1 MEIRSATAADSPAI
15 RDIARRSL
23 QTSYS
28 LSPQAI
34 TTAVEKWYDE
44 MDLEERLEE
53 EGHLYLVAERDG
65 QVVGFSESRLSE
77 DGAASLLWLH
87 VDPAYRGVGVADAL
101 FSTTRERLEN
111 AGADRL
117 YGRVLQD
124 NADGNAF
131 YEAQGFE
138 QVSRDEVEIG
148 NRTYVENVWAPSQ
161 STGLEA
167 VETDGRTVY
176 VDRDEYETGSA
187 ANFHL
192 VYTDDERSD
201 RYGYYW
207 GNCDRLANAMDSMGR
222 VECNECGNTRKPT
235 RWDAAYL

>member
-1 MEIRSATAADSPAI
+1 MDIRNATATDSPAI
-15 RDIARRSL
+15 RDVARRSL
-23 QTSYS
+23 QASYS

-44 MDLEERLEE
+44 MDLDERLDE
-53 EGHLYLVAERDG
+53 EGHLYLVAEEGG
-65 QVVGFSESRLSE
+65 QVVGFSESRLSD

-87 VDPAYRGVGVADAL
+87 VDPAYRGEGFADAL
-101 FSTTRERLEN
+101 FSVTRERLED

-124 NADGNAF
+124 NTGGNAF
-131 YEAQGFE
+131 YESQGFE

-148 NRTYVENVWAPSQ
+148 NRTYVENVWAPSKT
-161 STGLEA
+161 TGLQS
-167 VETDGRTVY
+167 VSVDGRTVY

-187 ANFHL
+187 ANFHV
-192 VYTDDERSD
+192 VYVDESRDD
-201 RYGYYW
+201 RYGYYC
-207 GNCDRLANAMDSMGR
+207 GNCDELANAMDAMGR
-222 VECNECGNTRKPT
+222 VECNNCGNTRKPT